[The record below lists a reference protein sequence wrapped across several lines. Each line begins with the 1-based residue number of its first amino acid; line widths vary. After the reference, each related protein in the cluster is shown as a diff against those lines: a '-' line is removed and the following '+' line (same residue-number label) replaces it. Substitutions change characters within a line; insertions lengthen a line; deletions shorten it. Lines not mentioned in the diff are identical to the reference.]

1 MTRKVLPFFL
11 IFSLLLLVG
20 CMLIPGRELRMG
32 MTTLASFLTVA
43 TVSMMCIPWGKQTDL
58 DEKE

>member
-20 CMLIPGRELRMG
+20 CILIPSRELRMG
-32 MTTLASFLTVA
+32 MTTLVSFLTVA
-43 TVSMMCIPWGKQTDL
+43 TASIIFIPWGKGSDL
-58 DEKE
+58 EEKE